1 MPLKGEDLSSKTNYS
16 KDKLEI
22 TIKKS
27 FNLLTNFK
35 ILSYEVCIEEV
46 QLLVRLCAFSS
57 AQFMLQVV
65 IAINSSVKRQKDKK
79 MLILFI
85 PMNVR
90 EIRTLCFL
98 SGTQEL

>member
-1 MPLKGEDLSSKTNYS
+1 MVPSLKGEDLSSKTNYS

-57 AQFMLQVV
+57 AQFMLQVRSYR
-65 IAINSSVKRQKDKK
+65 NKFFRQKAEGQKK
-79 MLILFI
+79 
-85 PMNVR
+85 
-90 EIRTLCFL
+90 C
-98 SGTQEL
+98 

>member
-1 MPLKGEDLSSKTNYS
+1 ME
-16 KDKLEI
+16 KLEI
-22 TIKKS
+22 TIEKKVS
-27 FNLLTNFK
+27 KSLRGPY
-35 ILSYEVCIEEV
+35 LSYEVSIEEV

>member
-1 MPLKGEDLSSKTNYS
+1 ME
-16 KDKLEI
+16 KLEI
-22 TIKKS
+22 TIEKEVSKS
-27 FNLLTNFK
+27 LRGPY
-35 ILSYEVCIEEV
+35 LSYEVSIEEV

>member
-1 MPLKGEDLSSKTNYS
+1 MPEYLFTAPSLKGGELS
-16 KDKLEI
+16 I
-22 TIKKS
+22 
-27 FNLLTNFK
+27 
-35 ILSYEVCIEEV
+35 IEEV